1 MRSQYVR
8 CIIALWIAG
17 LLAAC
22 SRSEKPSTVRTPEPT
37 GTAGSAA
44 TAPEVRPTD
53 STLDPFDR
61 QVGAYL
67 NQTRPLRDEAA
78 QSAEALTGKS
88 NRPAEAEAAVRA
100 RQAALAAL
108 IRTNVR
114 STAKQGDVFSSASG
128 DVIRKRLAAAF
139 SGNQR
144 EGVRHELQEQNDETK
159 GHPEDL
165 KVNGSFRAPRVPP
178 EIVNA
183 LPMLPAPLEYAFH
196 DRTLI
201 LRDVDADLIV
211 DFLPNAFP
219 EAPPTAPIPQ
229 AESHS
234 PHATL
239 PLFPLPDLSNAVT
252 FAAIGDSGS
261 GDAAQNEIA
270 SLMFRYYTE
279 ARRFTFVLMLGD
291 NLYDDDYTGEFALP
305 YKDLLDAKVPFYAAL
320 GNHDRDLEQHYKPF
334 NMNDVD
340 RYQFDAGNARFV
352 ALNSNRPND
361 AAQMA
366 WLDKA
371 FADAGSKWRIT
382 FFHHP
387 LYSSG
392 EHASQSRDS
401 IRPALEPALIRN
413 HVNVVFAGHEHLYE
427 RISPQHGIRYF
438 VSGGGGRKLYDLKT
452 SDFDEVAFSEHHFMV
467 LEISGDTLYYEAISH
482 TGHILDCG
490 FFWRPEA
497 EQQAIDKA
505 GAEWLDRCKGA
516 IAARVQADKK
526 TD

>member
-1 MRSQYVR
+1 MVG
-8 CIIALWIAG
+8 ALV
-17 LLAAC
+17 AC
-22 SRSEKPSTVRTPEPT
+22 KRSEKPSTVQTPAPA
-37 GTAGSAA
+37 GTSGSAA
-44 TAPEVRPTD
+44 PGADARSTD

-61 QVGAYL
+61 QVRAYL
-67 NQTRPLRDEAA
+67 DQTKASRDEAA
-78 QSAEALTGKS
+78 KTAQAVSDRNS
-88 NRPAEAEAAVRA
+88 RPADAEAAVRA

-114 STAKQGDVFSSASG
+114 ATAQPGEIFSSASA
-128 DVIRKRLAAAF
+128 DTIRRRLAAEFAG
-139 SGNQR
+139 SHR
-144 EGVRHELQEQNDETK
+144 DVIRHELQEQNDETK
-159 GHPEDL
+159 GHAADL

-178 EIVNA
+178 EILGA
-183 LPMLPAPLEYAFH
+183 LPALPPPLEYAFH

-201 LRDVDADLIV
+201 LRDVDADLVV
-211 DFLPNAFP
+211 DLLPNAFP
-219 EAPPTAPIPQ
+219 EMPPQAPMRE

-239 PLFPLPDLSNAVT
+239 PVFPLPDLADSLT

-261 GDAAQNEIA
+261 GDDAQREIA
-270 SLMFRYYTE
+270 SLMFRYFTE
-279 ARRFTFVLMLGD
+279 ARRFSFVLMLGD

-320 GNHDRDLEQHYKPF
+320 GNHDRDNEQHYKPF

-352 ALNSNRPND
+352 ALNSNRPGD
-361 AAQMA
+361 PAQAA
-366 WLDKA
+366 WLDHA
-371 FADAGSKWRIT
+371 FADAGSKWRIA

-401 IRPALEPALIRN
+401 IRPALEPALVRN
-413 HVNVVFAGHEHLYE
+413 HVNVAFVGHEHLYE

-438 VSGGGGRKLYDLKT
+438 VSGGGGRKLYHVKT
-452 SDFDEVAFSEHHFMV
+452 SDFDETAFSEHHFMV
-467 LEISGDTLYYEAISH
+467 VEISGDVLYYEAVSH
-482 TGHILDCG
+482 TGHVLDCG
-490 FFWRPEA
+490 YFWRPEA
-497 EQQAIDKA
+497 EQKAIDKP
-505 GAEWLDRCKGA
+505 GAEWLDRCKAA
-516 IAARVQADKK
+516 ITARVQADKK

>member
-1 MRSQYVR
+1 MRSQFTR
-8 CIIALWIAG
+8 SLIAVSVLG
-17 LLAAC
+17 LFAAC
-22 SRSEKPSTVRTPEPT
+22 NRQEKPSAVRTPEAT
-37 GTAGSAA
+37 GTPGSAA
-44 TAPEVRPTD
+44 AGAEVRATD
-53 STLDPFDR
+53 RTLDPFDG
-61 QVGAYL
+61 QVRAYL
-67 NQTRPLRDEAA
+67 DQTKPLRDEAA
-78 QSAEALTGKS
+78 KTAEALADKGS
-88 NRPAEAEAAVRA
+88 RPADAEAAVRA

-114 STAKQGDVFSSASG
+114 STAKEGDVFSSASA
-128 DVIRKRLAAAF
+128 DAIRQRLAAVF
-139 SGNQR
+139 SGSDR

-159 GHPEDL
+159 GQLDNL

-211 DFLPNAFP
+211 DLLPNAFP
-219 EAPPTAPIPQ
+219 ETPRKAPITP
-229 AESHS
+229 AEGHS
-234 PHATL
+234 PHAML
-239 PLFPLPDLSNAVT
+239 PLFPVPDLSNAIT

-279 ARRFTFVLMLGD
+279 ARRFSFVLMLGD

-305 YKDLLDAKVPFYAAL
+305 YKSLLDAKVPFYAAL

-352 ALNSNRPND
+352 ALNSNRPGD

-371 FADAGSKWRIT
+371 FADAGTKWRIA

-413 HVNVVFAGHEHLYE
+413 HLNVVFVGHEHLYE
-427 RISPQHGIRYF
+427 RISPQHGTRYF
-438 VSGGGGRKLYDLKT
+438 VSGGGGRKLYNVKP

-467 LEISGDTLYYEAISH
+467 VEISGDTLYYEAISH

-490 FFWRPEA
+490 FFWRPDA
-497 EQQAIDKA
+497 EQQAIDKV
-505 GAEWLDRCKGA
+505 GAEWLDRCKSA
-516 IAARVQADKK
+516 ITARVQAEKK
-526 TD
+526 TH